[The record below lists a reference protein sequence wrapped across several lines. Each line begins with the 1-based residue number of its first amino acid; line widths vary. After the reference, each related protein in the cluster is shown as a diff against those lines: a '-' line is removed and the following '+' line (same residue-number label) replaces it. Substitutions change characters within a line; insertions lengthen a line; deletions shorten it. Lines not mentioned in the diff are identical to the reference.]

1 MNWLI
6 RVYSGGFSKTVA
18 LSDEVRDAINKFK
31 QKLSHFLYETY
42 TNIRIDH
49 LFNIIIGTFSLYIHK
64 DSLHLFTIYTIMR
77 YFFFLEYPESQPA
90 VDDLRV
96 CLERT
101 DKRKVLVK
109 NLQEAIKTRLLHAG
123 VNTPDI
129 VTAYIAAIKALKHLD
144 STGVLLEAVTEP
156 IK

>member
-1 MNWLI
+1 MSEILHNVYPI
-6 RVYSGGFSKTVA
+6 RYVSSP
-18 LSDEVRDAINKFK
+18 EI
-31 QKLSHFLYETY
+31 
-42 TNIRIDH
+42 
-49 LFNIIIGTFSLYIHK
+49 
-64 DSLHLFTIYTIMR
+64 
-77 YFFFLEYPESQPA
+77 EYPESQPA
-90 VDDLRV
+90 IDDLRV

-101 DKRKVLVK
+101 DQRKVLVK
-109 NLQEAIKTRLLHAG
+109 KLQEAIKTRLLHPG

>member
-1 MNWLI
+1 VL
-6 RVYSGGFSKTVA
+6 YFS
-18 LSDEVRDAINKFK
+18 
-31 QKLSHFLYETY
+31 
-42 TNIRIDH
+42 
-49 LFNIIIGTFSLYIHK
+49 
-64 DSLHLFTIYTIMR
+64 
-77 YFFFLEYPESQPA
+77 LEYPESQPA

>member
-18 LSDEVRDAINKFK
+18 LSDEIRDAINKFK
-31 QKLSHFLYETY
+31 HKLSHFLYETY

-49 LFNIIIGTFSLYIHK
+49 LFNIIIGTSFVYLQKFITFICNLYNDVYFS
-64 DSLHLFTIYTIMR
+64 
-77 YFFFLEYPESQPA
+77 LEYPESQPA

-96 CLERT
+96 CLDRT

-144 STGVLLEAVTEP
+144 PTGVLLEAVTEP

>member
-1 MNWLI
+1 M
-6 RVYSGGFSKTVA
+6 
-18 LSDEVRDAINKFK
+18 
-31 QKLSHFLYETY
+31 
-42 TNIRIDH
+42 
-49 LFNIIIGTFSLYIHK
+49 
-64 DSLHLFTIYTIMR
+64 
-77 YFFFLEYPESQPA
+77 
-90 VDDLRV
+90 DDLRV

-144 STGVLLEAVTEP
+144 PTGVLLEAVTEP

>member
-18 LSDEVRDAINKFK
+18 LSDEVRNAINKFK

-64 DSLHLFTIYTIMR
+64 DSLICDLYNYAL
-77 YFFFLEYPESQPA
+77 YFSLEYPESQPA

-144 STGVLLEAVTEP
+144 PTGVLLEAVTEP

>member
-1 MNWLI
+1 MSWLI
-6 RVYSGGFSKTVA
+6 RIYSGGFSKTVT
-18 LSDEVRDAINKFK
+18 LSDEIRNAINKFK

-42 TNIRIDH
+42 TKIRINH
-49 LFNIIIGTFSLYIHK
+49 LFNIIIGMYVISTYTFIKICIYMLYF
-64 DSLHLFTIYTIMR
+64 SS
-77 YFFFLEYPESQPA
+77 EYPESQPA
-90 VDDLRV
+90 VDDLRI

-101 DKRKVLVK
+101 DQRKVLIK
-109 NLQEAIKTRLLHAG
+109 NLQEAIKTRLLHPG

>member
-18 LSDEVRDAINKFK
+18 LSDDVRDAINKFK

-49 LFNIIIGTFSLYIHK
+49 LFNIIIGIYRFTHLQGFVCNLYNYA
-64 DSLHLFTIYTIMR
+64 LY
-77 YFFFLEYPESQPA
+77 FFLEYPESQPA
-90 VDDLRV
+90 VDDLRI

-101 DKRKVLVK
+101 DKRKILVK

-144 STGVLLEAVTEP
+144 PTGVLLEAVTEP

>member
-1 MNWLI
+1 M
-6 RVYSGGFSKTVA
+6 VA
-18 LSDEVRDAINKFK
+18 LSDEIRSAINQFK

-42 TNIRIDH
+42 TKIRIDH
-49 LFNIIIGTFSLYIHK
+49 LFNIIIGTNITLHKCIFLFIYKNIVCMLYL
-64 DSLHLFTIYTIMR
+64 S
-77 YFFFLEYPESQPA
+77 LEYPESQPA
-90 VDDLRV
+90 LDDLRI

-101 DKRKVLVK
+101 DQRKSLVK
-109 NLQEAIKTRLLHAG
+109 NLQEAIKTRLLHPG

-144 STGVLLEAVTEP
+144 PTGVLLEAVTEP